1 MIGRN
6 THMHR
11 TARLRVLHAVVIV
24 IAMMSFD
31 LNSALARASA
41 LKAPEYRVATANNK
55 FDGTWQFAAAYK
67 MRPPPRLRVRH
78 LEMVIGTVSTSSESR
93 LFISMG
99 PVWRLPLASERL
111 FIDVGAS
118 PTLITGSV
126 LNGRDLGGNFHFTSS
141 AEIGATFGSRDAFA
155 AALRIQHTS
164 NGGLSSRNPGLD
176 MVGLSFTFVF
186 DH

>member
-6 THMHR
+6 THR
-11 TARLRVLHAVVIV
+11 RTTARSGVLHAVVMV

-31 LNSALARASA
+31 LNSANARASA

-55 FDGTWQFAAAYK
+55 FDDTWQFAAAYQ
-67 MRPPPRLRVRH
+67 MRPRRRLRARH
-78 LEMVIGTVSTSSESR
+78 LELAIGTVSTSNESR

-99 PVWRLPLASERL
+99 PVLRLPLDSERL
-111 FIDVGAS
+111 FVHVGVS

-126 LNGRDLGGNFHFTSS
+126 LNGRDLGGNFHFASS
-141 AEIGATFGSRDAFA
+141 AEIGATFGPRQAFA

-164 NGGLSSRNPGLD
+164 NGGLSSTNPGLD
-176 MVGLSFTFVF
+176 MIGLSSTFDF